1 MVTGVLSQ
9 PILITALF
17 IGALPVGLL
26 LKDFVFWESILVC
39 AIKGIPTS

>member
-17 IGALPVGLL
+17 IEALPVGLF
-26 LKDFVFWESILVC
+26 LKDFVSWESILVC
-39 AIKGIPTS
+39 AIKRIPTS